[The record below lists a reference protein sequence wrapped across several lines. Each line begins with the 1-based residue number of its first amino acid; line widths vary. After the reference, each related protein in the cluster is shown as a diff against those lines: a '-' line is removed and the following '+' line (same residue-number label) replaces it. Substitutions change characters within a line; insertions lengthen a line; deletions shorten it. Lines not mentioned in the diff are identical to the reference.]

1 MFLIP
6 MLIKYSLNDIREQLN
21 WSKLVVY
28 RSFWIER
35 ERDCWVFGGM
45 NNSSIFPPSAFSA
58 LENKMQGSQ
67 ILLCCFQFLLN
78 SELLKN
84 CWRPKVE
91 MWLIPPSSP
100 EKEWEGGGKNLEALP
115 SRSATCFP
123 WGRNSSSVLYRD
135 LWRWGQGFPLTGNQS

>member
-6 MLIKYSLNDIREQLN
+6 MLIKYSLNDIREQWN

-58 LENKMQGSQ
+58 LENKIQGSQ
-67 ILLCCFQFLLN
+67 ILLLCCFQFLL
-78 SELLKN
+78 STGLLKN

-91 MWLIPPSSP
+91 MWFIPPSSP
-100 EKEWEGGGKNLEALP
+100 WRNGRVGERTSQSYRLDQPPVSPGEETVVLSSIETCGGGDKGSP
-115 SRSATCFP
+115 
-123 WGRNSSSVLYRD
+123 
-135 LWRWGQGFPLTGNQS
+135 